1 MEITFPAILDYHA
14 YKCPER
20 EAVIFEDARITFSQ
34 LCDRVNQRSNSLLHL
49 GVKKG
54 EHVATLSPN
63 CLELVELILA
73 LWRIGAVFVP
83 LNWRL
88 SPDEL
93 RYILNQSDAETL
105 MFSGAF
111 EETVRKITHSINK
124 VKKFLYTG
132 EKCPSEYIDFEA
144 ETRRQSTRRPLIH
157 VNEDDL
163 AAIIYTSGTTGRPK
177 GVAHTHKNF
186 LWQCVFLTLE
196 TPELWKSLPKSL
208 LAGPYFHVGGLLNF
222 LWCLFNASPQVIL
235 KKFDPRDMLEWIEKE
250 KVNRLHGVAT
260 LYNMIIQVPDIDHY
274 DLSTVY
280 HLGSG
285 AEKIRDEVRNRLKE
299 LFPGAGIFE
308 VYGMT
313 ESCGIITTRSVEYT
327 EDKPSSVGVPPLMME
342 MRVVDEHGRDLAPG
356 VVGEIIGRSPIIMKE
371 YYNDPERTAEAL
383 RDGWLYTND
392 LGWLDEEGFLYIVER
407 KNDMIITGGENIY
420 PKEVE
425 EVLYTHPKIT
435 EAAVFGLPDKI
446 WGQNVCAA
454 VVLEKGE
461 EMSPEEIIGFCK
473 ENLASFKKPKSVFF
487 LEALPRAASGKVQRY
502 KLRKMLFQGQKGKGM
517 EMTVMNSKKGE

>member
-111 EETVRKITHSINK
+111 EETVRKITPSINK

-177 GVAHTHKNF
+177 GVVHTHKISF
-186 LWQCVFLTLE
+186 
-196 TPELWKSLPKSL
+196 
-208 LAGPYFHVGGLLNF
+208 G
-222 LWCLFNASPQVIL
+222 NAFS
-235 KKFDPRDMLEWIEKE
+235 
-250 KVNRLHGVAT
+250 
-260 LYNMIIQVPDIDHY
+260 
-274 DLSTVY
+274 
-280 HLGSG
+280 
-285 AEKIRDEVRNRLKE
+285 
-299 LFPGAGIFE
+299 
-308 VYGMT
+308 
-313 ESCGIITTRSVEYT
+313 
-327 EDKPSSVGVPPLMME
+327 
-342 MRVVDEHGRDLAPG
+342 
-356 VVGEIIGRSPIIMKE
+356 
-371 YYNDPERTAEAL
+371 
-383 RDGWLYTND
+383 
-392 LGWLDEEGFLYIVER
+392 
-407 KNDMIITGGENIY
+407 
-420 PKEVE
+420 
-425 EVLYTHPKIT
+425 
-435 EAAVFGLPDKI
+435 
-446 WGQNVCAA
+446 
-454 VVLEKGE
+454 
-461 EMSPEEIIGFCK
+461 
-473 ENLASFKKPKSVFF
+473 
-487 LEALPRAASGKVQRY
+487 
-502 KLRKMLFQGQKGKGM
+502 
-517 EMTVMNSKKGE
+517 